1 MFNEGRKGKKIKC
14 EEENDMLKRH
24 LGFQKTTNKVSI
36 GRRLTKSLLKRKI
49 FIQVI
54 LSFSAF
60 IEHYRVTLQSS
71 LFWKK
76 T

>member
-1 MFNEGRKGKKIKC
+1 
-14 EEENDMLKRH
+14 MLKSH

-54 LSFSAF
+54 LSCLLGVAMYYGVNTSLSVLVGTMILF
-60 IEHYRVTLQSS
+60 IVIQVIAYGL
-71 LFWKK
+71 
-76 T
+76 